1 LTSEQPNTTQQGNSR
16 FLQGSIFIRTTIIP
30 HSLYVGRKSKI
41 LFKTRLVPVASRLS
55 RPIKNELVKIHQKR
69 NLLNKF
75 RVTLLHKALG
85 LYLAMLS
92 AEVVGTFFEVRSF
105 NNLWGLFPQRQL
117 VSDTTFSMIS
127 FGVEF
132 VVALTVFTLTE
143 HYLGEFREWRQRQ

>member
-1 LTSEQPNTTQQGNSR
+1 
-16 FLQGSIFIRTTIIP
+16 
-30 HSLYVGRKSKI
+30 
-41 LFKTRLVPVASRLS
+41 
-55 RPIKNELVKIHQKR
+55 
-69 NLLNKF
+69 
-75 RVTLLHKALG
+75 
-85 LYLAMLS
+85 MLS